1 MNRIAFFGGTFD
13 PVHNGHLNIAR
24 TLVEFFRLDRF
35 YFLPAFHAPHKA
47 DRTPTSGYHRFAM
60 LSVATENDPNIF
72 VSTHE
77 LDHGEPRYTVDT
89 IPELASKFPDT
100 KLFFVMGA
108 DSWMDIRTWRRW
120 EDLLLMTN
128 HIVVARPGFEID
140 VSHVTDAV
148 RERIEDI
155 RGLDKHR
162 LAAIEPDTHAI
173 YVSNAVH
180 FDTSSTLLRE
190 DLSDGELD
198 RDEDIPAQVA
208 NYIEKYELYR

>member
-13 PVHNGHLNIAR
+13 PVHNGHLKIAR

-47 DRTPTSGYHRFAM
+47 ERKPTSAYHRFAM
-60 LSVATENDPNIF
+60 LSIATENDPSIF

-77 LDHGEPRYTVDT
+77 LDRGEPRYTVET
-89 IPELASKFPDT
+89 IPELAADVPGS

-128 HIVVARPGFEID
+128 HIVVARPGYEIE
-140 VSHVTDAV
+140 VC
-148 RERIEDI
+148 
-155 RGLDKHR
+155 
-162 LAAIEPDTHAI
+162 PC
-173 YVSNAVH
+173 N
-180 FDTSSTLLRE
+180 
-190 DLSDGELD
+190 
-198 RDEDIPAQVA
+198 
-208 NYIEKYELYR
+208 